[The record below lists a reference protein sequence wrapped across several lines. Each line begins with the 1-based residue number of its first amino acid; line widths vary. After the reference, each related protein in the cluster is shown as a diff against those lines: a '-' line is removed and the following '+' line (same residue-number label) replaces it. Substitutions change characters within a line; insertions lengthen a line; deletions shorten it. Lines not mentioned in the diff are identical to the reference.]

1 MDPPNA
7 ALQETPMS
15 ETVATA
21 AEPIAKPRGGRAALV
36 ILMLMV
42 LALAVATGL
51 TARDAAAMR
60 SEVNDLR
67 GQVADA
73 QAASDAR
80 AAAIDT
86 SLSPL
91 AVSYAK
97 AAQERLKA
105 GDKTGAEAQL
115 RHARV
120 LAKSVKD
127 LGTGTPPTVL
137 VAALSDAEKA
147 LGETPTLSA
156 AAKPAVGGT

>member
-1 MDPPNA
+1 MDSPNV
-7 ALQETPMS
+7 ALQETAMS

-21 AEPIAKPRGGRAALV
+21 AEPIAKPRGGQAALV
-36 ILMLMV
+36 IMVLMV

-60 SEVNDLR
+60 SQVNDLTN
-67 GQVADA
+67 QVAE
-73 QAASDAR
+73 AR
-80 AAAIDT
+80 AAFQARTTAIDT

-91 AVSYAK
+91 AVGYAK

-105 GDKTGAEAQL
+105 GDKTGAETQL

-127 LGTGTPPTVL
+127 LGTGTPPTAL
-137 VAALSDAEKA
+137 VTALTDAEKA
-147 LGETPTLSA
+147 LGETPTLSPDT
-156 AAKPAVGGT
+156 KPAMGGT